1 MTSLLASIRAAVR
14 PGAVNTCLDDVDGD
28 NEANAGAADTEPTIL
43 KPTPGGDMSENQ
55 TVAGAEPS
63 DAATNAAVAPAASGG
78 ADGFKLA
85 MDRMNAILGADSIK
99 GDANRMSAAVE
110 LANASPDMAA
120 DAVIKFVSANV
131 SATAPAAEADKGQ
144 DKPAPSPAAYEQQ
157 RMAAAGLA
165 MPGGKPAA
173 ATGPKINRDAIFA
186 ARRTT
191 QKGA

>member
-1 MTSLLASIRAAVR
+1 MTSLIASIRAAVR
-14 PGAVNTCLDDVDGD
+14 PGAVNPCLDDVDGD
-28 NEANAGAADTEPTIL
+28 NEATAGAADTEPPIL

-55 TVAGAEPS
+55 TVAGAEQS
-63 DAATNAAVAPAASGG
+63 DAATNAALAAAASGG
-78 ADGFKLA
+78 ADGFKQA
-85 MDRMNAILGADSIK
+85 MDRMNAILGHDSIK
-99 GDANRMSAAVE
+99 GDAKRMSAAVE

-131 SATAPAAEADKGQ
+131 SATAAEADKGQ

-191 QKGA
+191 PKGA

>member
-14 PGAVNTCLDDVDGD
+14 PGSANPCLDDVDGD
-28 NEANAGAADTEPTIL
+28 NAATAGTADTEPTTL

-55 TVAGAEPS
+55 TVAGAEQS
-63 DAATNAAVAPAASGG
+63 DAAPIAAVAAAASGG

-85 MDRMNAILGADSIK
+85 MDRMNTILGDDSIK
-99 GDANRMSAAVE
+99 GDAKRMSAAVD
-110 LANASPDMAA
+110 LANASPDMSAA
-120 DAVIKFVSANV
+120 AVVSFVSANV
-131 SATAPAAEADKGQ
+131 PAAAAGSATAD
-144 DKPAPSPAAYEQQ
+144 PAPSPAAYEQQ

>member
-1 MTSLLASIRAAVR
+1 
-14 PGAVNTCLDDVDGD
+14 
-28 NEANAGAADTEPTIL
+28 
-43 KPTPGGDMSENQ
+43 MSENQ
-55 TVAGAEPS
+55 TVAGADQS
-63 DAATNAAVAPAASGG
+63 DAATNAAVAAAASGG
-78 ADGFKLA
+78 ADGYKKA

-99 GDANRMSAAVE
+99 GDAKRMSAAVE

-131 SATAPAAEADKGQ
+131 SATAAEADTEQ

-173 ATGPKINRDAIFA
+173 KAGPKINRDAIFA

-191 QKGA
+191 QRGA